1 MPTRRYHIIVHDN
14 EARGSEQI
22 MAQLGTLS
30 LYYLTNP
37 SQTTHV
43 IRFGALLLLLSMASN
58 VDDLYGDLEDAVAKP
73 MSISM
78 RLPTITQPQ
87 VAQLR
92 QQVQSLKAENDI
104 LKKNMG
110 ILYRTSKSELDRK
123 DRTIAQLQEEL
134 DSLRR

>member
-1 MPTRRYHIIVHDN
+1 MPTRTY
-14 EARGSEQI
+14 EARGSEDEI
-22 MAQLGTLS
+22 LS
-30 LYYLTNP
+30 TISLSILTNP
-37 SQTTHV
+37 SLHHRHV
-43 IRFGALLLLLSMASN
+43 IRFGVLLLLLSMVSN

-73 MSISM
+73 MSMSM

-123 DRTIAQLQEEL
+123 DRTISQLQEEL

>member
-1 MPTRRYHIIVHDN
+1 MKI
-14 EARGSEQI
+14 A
-22 MAQLGTLS
+22 LF
-30 LYYLTNP
+30 LTNP
-37 SQTTHV
+37 SLHHRHV
-43 IRFGALLLLLSMASN
+43 IRFGVLLLLLSMVSN

-73 MSISM
+73 MSMSM

-123 DRTIAQLQEEL
+123 DRTISQLQEEL